1 VSQFACILT
10 NPAYAKLFRMKA
22 PEDITVRAI
31 SLACGV
37 YTLVPDEGGEFTPM
51 MLDYLADEARTDNPR
66 LEVKGNITE
75 DYPPTFIFSAYLDS
89 LYEACEPMAEFL
101 KSRGV
106 EVRCRIYGSPEAQEV
121 RHVFQVNMYLQEGE
135 RANRDQTAFFKEHI
149 R

>member
-1 VSQFACILT
+1 MDYEKERQEAII
-10 NPAYAKLFRMKA
+10 AG
-22 PEDITVRAI
+22 ERA
-31 SLACGV
+31 
-37 YTLVPDEGGEFTPM
+37 
-51 MLDYLADEARTDNPR
+51 
-66 LEVKGNITE
+66 
-75 DYPPTFIFSAYLDS
+75 LDS

-121 RHVFQVNMYLQEGE
+121 RHVFHVNMYLQEGE